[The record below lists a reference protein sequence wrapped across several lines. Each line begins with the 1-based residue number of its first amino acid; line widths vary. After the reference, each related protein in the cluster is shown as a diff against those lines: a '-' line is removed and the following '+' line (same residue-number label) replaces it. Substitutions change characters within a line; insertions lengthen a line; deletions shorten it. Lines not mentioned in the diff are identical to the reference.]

1 MIEAGA
7 LTAAFAVGLALVWT
21 VGRSRVAADL
31 CAIAGAREQQRG
43 NARRVSTVAASLGG
57 GRAVALRSGLACGA
71 VGLLLAAGFSLLAP
85 AGAYLAFLAPGLVA
99 DRRAARSMREAERA
113 LVVAVEWIDA
123 LVSAGRPAELAVLA
137 VAKEGTGSSRLDLAL
152 RSASAAAALGAP
164 VFRVLAF
171 EARAAGLASLARIGD
186 ELERSRDLGRGSRA
200 VLTDARDALRR
211 QERTRI
217 IDAASRVDAKLML
230 VLVLCY
236 LPALMLIVVVPLF
249 VGLLS
254 GILE

>member
-7 LTAAFAVGLALVWT
+7 LGTAFAVGLALVWT
-21 VGRSRVAADL
+21 VGRSRVAVDL
-31 CAIAGAREQQRG
+31 AAIAGARDEHRDS
-43 NARRVSTVAASLGG
+43 ARRVAAAAASLGG
-57 GRAVALRSGLACGA
+57 GRAIALRSGLACGA
-71 VGLLLAAGFSLLAP
+71 AGLLLTAGFPLLAP
-85 AGAYLAFLAPGLVA
+85 AGAYLAFLAPGVLA
-99 DRRAARSMREAERA
+99 DRRAARSMRDAERA

-123 LVSAGRPAELAVLA
+123 LVAAGRPAELAVLA
-137 VAKEGTGSSRLDLAL
+137 VAREGTGSSRLDLTL
-152 RSASAAAALGAP
+152 RSASAAAGLGAP

-186 ELERSRDLGRGSRA
+186 ELERSRDLGRGSRV
-200 VLTDARDALRR
+200 VLAEAREELRR
-211 QERTRI
+211 QERARAI
-217 IDAASRVDAKLML
+217 EAASRVDAKLML

>member
-7 LTAAFAVGLALVWT
+7 IFAASAVALALVWT
-21 VGRSRVAADL
+21 TGGSRVAADL
-31 CAIAGAREQQRG
+31 AAVAGARDGEHD
-43 NARRVSTVAASLGG
+43 TVRHAATAAAALGG
-57 GRAVALRSGLACGA
+57 VRTVALRTGLACGA
-71 VGLLLAAGFSLLAP
+71 TGLLLAAGLTLLAP
-85 AGAYLAFLAPGLVA
+85 AAAYAAFVAPGVIA
-99 DRRAARSMREAERA
+99 DRRAARSLRDAERA

-123 LVSAGRPAELAVLA
+123 LVAAGRPAELAVLA
-137 VAKEGTGSSRLDLAL
+137 VARQGTGSARLDLVL
-152 RSASAAAALGAP
+152 RSVSAAAGLGAP

-171 EARAAGLASLARIGD
+171 EARAAGLVPLARLGAA
-186 ELERSRDLGRGSRA
+186 LERSRDLGRGSRA
-200 VLTDARDALRR
+200 VLADAREELRR
-211 QERTRI
+211 QERARALA
-217 IDAASRVDAKLML
+217 AASRVDTKLML

>member
-1 MIEAGA
+1 MIETGA
-7 LTAAFAVGLALVWT
+7 VFAAAAVALALVWM
-21 VGRSRVAADL
+21 VGGSRVAADL
-31 CAIAGAREQQRG
+31 AAVADARDGQRDAAGR
-43 NARRVSTVAASLGG
+43 AATATAALGG
-57 GRAVALRSGLACGA
+57 VRIVAIRIGLACGA
-71 VGLLLAAGFSLLAP
+71 TVLLLAAGLTLLAP
-85 AGAYLAFLAPGLVA
+85 AGAYAAFVAPGLIA
-99 DRRAARSMREAERA
+99 DRRAARSLRDAERA

-123 LVSAGRPAELAVLA
+123 LVAAGRPAELAVLA
-137 VAKEGTGSSRLDLAL
+137 VAREGTGSTRLDLVL
-152 RSASAAAALGAP
+152 RSVNASASLGAP

-171 EARAAGLASLARIGD
+171 EARAAGLVPLARLGD

-200 VLTDARDALRR
+200 VLADAREELRR
-211 QERTRI
+211 QERARAMA
-217 IDAASRVDAKLML
+217 AASRVETKLML

>member
-7 LTAAFAVGLALVWT
+7 LCTVFAVGLALVWT

-31 CAIAGAREQQRG
+31 CAIAGAREQHRD
-43 NARRVSTVAASLGG
+43 NARRISAVATSLGG

-71 VGLLLAAGFSLLAP
+71 VGLLLAAGFALLAP

-99 DRRAARSMREAERA
+99 DRRAARSMREAESA

-123 LVSAGRPAELAVLA
+123 LVGAGRPAELAVLA